1 MPSAKKKKNRHLV
14 NYLFSDM
21 AHARNFIDLT
31 GKKIHRLTFLEF
43 VGRNE
48 SRNSRWKVRCDCG
61 VEFEV
66 TATSVTHGS
75 TRSCGC
81 LRIENN
87 KKRHQL

>member
-1 MPSAKKKKNRHLV
+1 MKHAK
-14 NYLFSDM
+14 
-21 AHARNFIDLT
+21 NFQDLT
-31 GKKIHRLTFLEF
+31 GQKIHRLTFLEY

-48 SRNSRWKVRCDCG
+48 QRNSIWRVRCECG
-61 VEFEV
+61 TEFNV
-66 TATSVTHGS
+66 LACAVKQGM

>member
-1 MPSAKKKKNRHLV
+1 
-14 NYLFSDM
+14 M
-21 AHARNFIDLT
+21 AHAKNFQDLT
-31 GKKIHRLTFLEF
+31 GQKIHRLTFLEY

-48 SRNSRWKVRCDCG
+48 QRNSIWKVRCDCG
-61 VEFEV
+61 TEFIV
-66 TATSVTHGS
+66 TASAVKSGM